1 MMDIAD
7 LCFGSFPRL
16 VSVLERVAIFSIRSI
31 GLSVLE
37 NRVLCGRLEF
47 LCDLRKEVLRFEKV
61 LVKELTSL
69 RVCLRMGKK
78 R

>member
-7 LCFGSFPRL
+7 LCFGSLPRPI
-16 VSVLERVAIFSIRSI
+16 SVFERVAIFSISSI

-37 NRVLCGRLEF
+37 NRAFCGRFEF
-47 LCDLRKEVLRFEKV
+47 LWDLRKEVLRFEKV
-61 LVKELTSL
+61 LVKALTSL
-69 RVCLRMGKK
+69 RVCLRMGRK